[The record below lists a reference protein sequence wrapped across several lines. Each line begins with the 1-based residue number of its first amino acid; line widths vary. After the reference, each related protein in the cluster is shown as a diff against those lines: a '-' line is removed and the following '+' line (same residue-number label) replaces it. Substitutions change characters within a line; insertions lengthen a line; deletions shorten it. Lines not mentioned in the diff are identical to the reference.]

1 MTQHNN
7 GVSGN
12 GGSFT
17 VYADSDLMEII
28 PDFLDNRRD
37 DVTTIDGA
45 VGESD
50 FETIR
55 VLGHDMKGSGGGY
68 GFDGITDIGHAL
80 EQAARNGLALASARC
95 HWTMVR
101 PESTFSLPAAYRRAV
116 DGPSNWFQDSPF
128 TLEPWSHSL
137 VSSAMIRKGEAT
149 KRPRLGIAMRA
160 GCRLAEISPCSMACA
175 QSHCSHTLCP
185 SPLRIMGVDN
195 LF

>member
-80 EQAARNGLALASARC
+80 EQAAKAQDQTEIRKLVRELAS
-95 HWTMVR
+95 
-101 PESTFSLPAAYRRAV
+101 YV
-116 DGPSNWFQDSPF
+116 DRVEVVYD
-128 TLEPWSHSL
+128 
-137 VSSAMIRKGEAT
+137 
-149 KRPRLGIAMRA
+149 
-160 GCRLAEISPCSMACA
+160 
-175 QSHCSHTLCP
+175 
-185 SPLRIMGVDN
+185 
-195 LF
+195 